1 MTKIK
6 SKKGISLIISITIVF
21 NIIITIFTNGL
32 NVYAQN
38 STDVSNLYPVD
49 STYSFIKSLEGCD
62 LKCFWDVAQWTIG
75 WGNKCPY
82 EHTTNGTKVG
92 QRGGHSISQEYADE
106 LFIDKLSNYV
116 NILKSNCKGLSMS
129 QNQFDAL
136 LSATYNHGNVN
147 SCPLKYYLQGI
158 LTETEAREKYYVWC
172 INAGSSTETALRNR
186 RKKEADLFFSNSTS
200 SISAPTYAK
209 LSSDKIKY
217 NLGETINF
225 TFDSDFATNYYF
237 RICDNNGDIFS
248 ETFTTNTYSTTLP
261 AGKYSAS
268 MSAFNNN
275 GTAHAGWINFEVV
288 DTAPT
293 YAKLSSDKIKYNLGE
308 TINFTFDSDFAT
320 NYYFRIC
327 DNNGDIFSETF
338 TTNTYSTTLP
348 AGKYS
353 ASMSAFNN
361 NGTAHAGWINFEV
374 VDTAPTYAKLLSDK
388 TTYNLGETIN
398 FTFDSDFATNYYF
411 RICDNNGDIFSETF
425 ITNTYS
431 TTLPVGKYSASMSA
445 FNNNGTAHAGW
456 INFEV
461 VDLSSIQDIG
471 TNFCAYIINTEAWK
485 MLTNESNNSV
495 VMHTETDCISPEQVW
510 KFIKKDDGSY
520 KIINCKTRKAL
531 DSSDPN
537 ENLYTCDNSESI
549 CQDWYIYG
557 ESGAYYLKS
566 KSSNKVIDIAGGSTN
581 DGTKADI
588 YDWNGT
594 TAQKF
599 QILKLDTWSNL
610 GDLNNDY
617 FITTTD
623 ILILKKYIL
632 NTEVVIPNPQVA
644 DINSDGMVNVIDLI
658 LLKHK
663 YINSF

>member
-248 ETFTTNTYSTTLP
+248 ETFTTN
-261 AGKYSAS
+261 A
-268 MSAFNNN
+268 
-275 GTAHAGWINFEVV
+275 
-288 DTAPT
+288 
-293 YAKLSSDKIKYNLGE
+293 
-308 TINFTFDSDFAT
+308 
-320 NYYFRIC
+320 
-327 DNNGDIFSETF
+327 
-338 TTNTYSTTLP
+338 YSTTLP